1 MFYRQLASAFLHQS
15 IVWVTI
21 IIRQNRLLQTAGKT
35 GKNIFPKK
43 KWCHGTA
50 PKEIT
55 CRESTK
61 EKQEENAWIPFP
73 TEREAICMEIF

>member
-1 MFYRQLASAFLHQS
+1 MGYYYNSPEQ
-15 IVWVTI
+15 I
-21 IIRQNRLLQTAGKT
+21 IPLLLQTVLQKT

-55 CRESTK
+55 CWKSTK
-61 EKQEENAWIPFP
+61 EMQEDNAWIPFP
-73 TEREAICMEIF
+73 TEREAIRIEIL